1 MTRRRMR
8 GVLGALTAAVSVAG
22 LLGAPAGAADAA
34 GSSGVTG
41 QARAGSPYPCS
52 TSNNS
57 QFQAAS
63 GLAVDVS
70 AIGWLA
76 NDQGAVACLGGS
88 FFVQNG
94 IDTTYGFGVYNYSP
108 TTWTNADGY
117 LPALVT
123 GFADHR
129 AHVSITNFGDRVVLG
144 GHAYV
149 AIYSRVA
156 VHNPT
161 GRPVTI
167 NPEPSPGLLPLDHA
181 SDTVAP
187 GQTVDHDYVVASDR
201 FGNSYAWPTAAQL
214 EHAGGWAEHFA
225 HMRAF
230 WNGQLAGITQLS
242 LPDPQ
247 LVDAYR
253 ADFIYC
259 QIDRSGV
266 QLDTGTNGYHAEY
279 EHDVIGILNNMFN
292 EGYYSGAHALLNE
305 VDTVVGTNGQYA
317 DGLWTYPWLWAEYLE
332 KTGDLAYLK
341 QHFSTPGPLGASKQ
355 PSIEATAHHTAADR
369 TGPGGIME
377 ETSDIDANG
386 YWTSDNFEA
395 LLGLASYVYLAKA
408 VGNQAQARWGEGE
421 YASLQKAVD
430 ATLARTATKYHLDY
444 LPCSMVEPNSYNRC
458 ADPLDGNW
466 AAPGVYTNEAWH
478 AYTMGATVS
487 GIAGR
492 SMASWLDSTLRYG
505 FARTAGVTP
514 PTTFGGYP
522 GEGFW
527 STTYNAGYGAWG
539 LASTRYRDESI
550 LAYEFLL
557 ANDQSGPYAW
567 WEGSAP
573 PADTTPWIG
582 NHPASSGG
590 SSPHSWGVSL
600 AAQGLLDSLA
610 SQMADGTLIVGR
622 GVPNAWLAPGKSI
635 SMSNFPTTDG
645 HRLGLRISS
654 TGHTVSLSLAGTPSG
669 PVVFDLPAFV
679 NNIAGTSAGQVNE
692 AAGTVT
698 IAPGTRNVTV
708 RLRHLQLTPAATALR
723 IDPASAVH
731 VGADGSAT
739 VTATFADSGPGAVS
753 GLRLSVGAPH
763 GWRVTPVGSTAAASV
778 AAGTTVTGR
787 WRVTAPQES
796 GTSTAMLTADASY
809 TDVTTGRHEQTTARE
824 LGPPGITRLSATKAA
839 AGQIVTVEGSGFGRS
854 QGTSSALQFSDAGT
868 TWSNPG
874 NLPTLRV
881 MQWSDHSIVFRVP
894 TPSGPGGDTYQVV
907 PGTRASLQVI
917 TVGGQSN
924 TVTLRI
930 ASS

>member
-1 MTRRRMR
+1 
-8 GVLGALTAAVSVAG
+8 VAG
-22 LLGAPAGAADAA
+22 
-34 GSSGVTG
+34 
-41 QARAGSPYPCS
+41 RH
-52 TSNNS
+52 
-57 QFQAAS
+57 
-63 GLAVDVS
+63 LALRV
-70 AIGWLA
+70 
-76 NDQGAVACLGGS
+76 
-88 FFVQNG
+88 
-94 IDTTYGFGVYNYSP
+94 
-108 TTWTNADGY
+108 
-117 LPALVT
+117 
-123 GFADHR
+123 R
-129 AHVSITNFGDRVVLG
+129 EDR
-144 GHAYV
+144 
-149 AIYSRVA
+149 
-156 VHNPT
+156 
-161 GRPVTI
+161 GR
-167 NPEPSPGLLPLDHA
+167 D
-181 SDTVAP
+181 
-187 GQTVDHDYVVASDR
+187 
-201 FGNSYAWPTAAQL
+201 
-214 EHAGGWAEHFA
+214 
-225 HMRAF
+225 
-230 WNGQLAGITQLS
+230 
-242 LPDPQ
+242 
-247 LVDAYR
+247 
-253 ADFIYC
+253 
-259 QIDRSGV
+259 
-266 QLDTGTNGYHAEY
+266 
-279 EHDVIGILNNMFN
+279 
-292 EGYYSGAHALLNE
+292 
-305 VDTVVGTNGQYA
+305 
-317 DGLWTYPWLWAEYLE
+317 
-332 KTGDLAYLK
+332 
-341 QHFSTPGPLGASKQ
+341 
-355 PSIEATAHHTAADR
+355 TAHH
-369 TGPGGIME
+369 
-377 ETSDIDANG
+377 
-386 YWTSDNFEA
+386 
-395 LLGLASYVYLAKA
+395 
-408 VGNQAQARWGEGE
+408 
-421 YASLQKAVD
+421 
-430 ATLARTATKYHLDY
+430 
-444 LPCSMVEPNSYNRC
+444 
-458 ADPLDGNW
+458 
-466 AAPGVYTNEAWH
+466 
-478 AYTMGATVS
+478 
-487 GIAGR
+487 
-492 SMASWLDSTLRYG
+492 LR
-505 FARTAGVTP
+505 RI
-514 PTTFGGYP
+514 P

-610 SQMADGTLIVGR
+610 SQTADGTLIVGR
-622 GVPNAWLAPGKSI
+622 GVPDAWLAPGKSI
-635 SMSNFPTTDG
+635 SMSNFPTTEG

-698 IAPGTRNVTV
+698 IAPGTRNVTA

-753 GLRLSVGAPH
+753 ALRLSVGAPH

-796 GTSTAMLTADASY
+796 GTSTAMLTADANY

-854 QGTSSALQFSDAGT
+854 QGTSSALQFSDADT

-881 MQWSDHSIVFRVP
+881 MQWSDHSIVFQVP

-924 TVTLRI
+924 TVTLGI